1 MARVCL
7 DRLQCKYCTLKFG
20 SCKSTRQHER
30 AKHAEEYAQEV
41 ESLRDPMPEPEIFA
55 IMAGIEDHG
64 PPGRVNI
71 RIAEATGVS
80 IDQVRYR
87 KKKPEFQK
95 YLELAK
101 RQLKAPGALAT
112 PTPSALRDL
121 ANLRCVKGEGFD
133 INIKSLLRKRGSFAC
148 QCVTTASGG
157 DCKSEADE
165 GELLSAG
172 P

>member
-7 DRLQCKYCTLKFG
+7 DRLQCKYCPLKFG
-20 SCKSTRQHER
+20 SYKSTRQHER
-30 AKHAEEYAQEV
+30 TKHAKEYAQEV

-55 IMAGIEDHG
+55 IMAGIEARG

-71 RIAEATGVS
+71 RMAEATGLS
-80 IDQVRYR
+80 IDKVRNR

-121 ANLRCVKGEGFD
+121 AG
-133 INIKSLLRKRGSFAC
+133 KSSVCQRGRIRHQHQQPPAKTRLFRMPMRHHC
-148 QCVTTASGG
+148 FRR
-157 DCKSEADE
+157 
-165 GELLSAG
+165 
-172 P
+172 